1 VEVEVAV
8 IADLIVAGCC
18 LVCALLLVCMLQVEF
33 RRSSRA
39 FRVSVSALAGTSIVY
54 AILPWLPQQG
64 RDVVVIAFHVALV
77 AVLGLVRWRQ
87 LRTGRCGA
95 R

>member
-1 VEVEVAV
+1 MIADVIVAV
-8 IADLIVAGCC
+8 ASLACS
-18 LVCALLLVCMLQVEF
+18 LLLICMLQVEF

-39 FRVSVSALAGTSIVY
+39 FRWSIKALACCLLVY
-54 AILPWLPQQG
+54 AFLPWLPDEG
-64 RDVVVIAFHVALV
+64 GEIVTVLMHLALL

>member
-1 VEVEVAV
+1 M
-8 IADLIVAGCC
+8 IADLIVMLSSLA
-18 LVCALLLVCMLQVEF
+18 CAVLLVCMLQVEF

-39 FRVSVSALAGTSIVY
+39 FRWSVKALACCLLVY
-54 AILPWLPQQG
+54 AFLPWLPDEGQEIVTG
-64 RDVVVIAFHVALV
+64 IMHLALL

>member
-1 VEVEVAV
+1 M

-18 LVCALLLVCMLQVEF
+18 LACALLLVCMLQVEF

-39 FRVSVSALAGTSIVY
+39 FKVSVSSLAGTSIVY
-54 AILPWLPQQG
+54 AILPWLPQDG
-64 RDVVVIAFHVALV
+64 RDVVAVSFHLALV

>member
-1 VEVEVAV
+1 MIDLVTALANAIGAV
-8 IADLIVAGCC
+8 
-18 LVCALLLVCMLQVEF
+18 LLVCMLQAEF

-39 FRVSVSALAGTSIVY
+39 FRYAVKALAVSLLV
-54 AILPWLPQQG
+54 AAALPWMPSDGADLINA
-64 RDVVVIAFHVALV
+64 VVHVALV

>member
-1 VEVEVAV
+1 M
-8 IADLIVAGCC
+8 IADLVVLGSSVACS
-18 LVCALLLVCMLQVEF
+18 LLLICMLQVEF

-39 FRVSVSALAGTSIVY
+39 FRWSVKALACCLLVY
-54 AILPWLPQQG
+54 AFLPWLPDEG
-64 RDVVVIAFHVALV
+64 GELVTVLMHLALL

>member
-1 VEVEVAV
+1 V
-8 IADLIVAGCC
+8 IADIVVLISS
-18 LVCALLLVCMLQVEF
+18 LVCALLLICMLQVEF
-33 RRSSRA
+33 RRSSQA
-39 FRVSVSALAGTSIVY
+39 FRWSVKALACSLLVY
-54 AILPWLPQQG
+54 AFLPWLPDEG
-64 RDVVVIAFHVALV
+64 GEIVTVLMHLALL

>member
-1 VEVEVAV
+1 M
-8 IADLIVAGCC
+8 IADLVVLGSSLACS
-18 LVCALLLVCMLQVEF
+18 LLLISMLQVEF

-39 FRVSVSALAGTSIVY
+39 FRWSVKALACCLLVY
-54 AILPWLPQQG
+54 AFLPWLPDDG
-64 RDVVVIAFHVALV
+64 GEIVTVSMHLALL

>member
-1 VEVEVAV
+1 V
-8 IADLIVAGCC
+8 IADVIVAVASLACS
-18 LVCALLLVCMLQVEF
+18 LLLICMLQVEF

-39 FRVSVSALAGTSIVY
+39 FRWSIKALACCLLVY
-54 AILPWLPQQG
+54 AFLPWLPDEG
-64 RDVVVIAFHVALV
+64 GEIVTVLMHLALL